1 MIPRDDI
8 QELAA
13 GHALGVLDPADRRR
27 AEALIA
33 AGDLEFEAALRD
45 FGDAAALLAHAA
57 PPVTAATGLRMR
69 VLEAVRTEGESAAP
83 ARVLRLPGRRSTWTR
98 GWTVG
103 WVAAAAAFA
112 IATFITA
119 REARVAREQL
129 AETRER
135 VAELQRSLGEERQ
148 WAELL
153 TSTRTRQV
161 RLAATPD
168 GDAQL
173 AAVALYDP
181 LSQRALVTFEH
192 FAAPTGHD
200 YELWAIRD
208 GKPASLGLIRAD
220 GSGRAVMRLQ
230 EVGSA
235 AALGAFAVSLE
246 ATGGSPRDDAP
257 GGPVVMVGALAGP

>member
-1 MIPRDDI
+1 VIPRDDI

-69 VLEAVRTEGESAAP
+69 VLEAVRAEGGSAAP
-83 ARVLRLPGRRSTWTR
+83 ARVLRLPERRSTWA
-98 GWTVG
+98 GMWTAG

-112 IATFITA
+112 IATFVTS
-119 REARVAREQL
+119 REARLTRDQL
-129 AETRER
+129 AATRER
-135 VAELQRSLGEERQ
+135 AAQLQRALADERQ

-153 TSTRTRQV
+153 ASTGTRQV
-161 RLAATPD
+161 RLAATPA
-168 GDAQL
+168 GGPEL
-173 AAVALYDP
+173 AAVAHYHAE
-181 LSQRALVTFEH
+181 SQRALIVFEH
-192 FAAPTGHD
+192 FAAPAGHD

-208 GKPASLGLIRAD
+208 GKPASLGVIRAD
-220 GSGRAVMRLQ
+220 DAGRAVMRLE
-230 EVGSA
+230 EVGPTA
-235 AALGAFAVSLE
+235 TLGAFAVSLE
-246 ATGGSPRDDAP
+246 AAGGSPRDDAP
-257 GGPVVMVGALAGP
+257 GGPVVMVGALASP